1 MVKNNELWDWA
12 TGEKLPEIQEEADL
26 NVIDEEDESAEA
38 RVRETETDGFIPEN
52 WDDPDPE
59 LSTDQTA
66 LTLTPLIKKSNTF
79 GTVAGIPTRQSH
91 ADRDTELDEK
101 VLSLDSERLSSQ
113 TRGSKVRSPTSSN
126 EGRGGLRN
134 ESEDHAR
141 KGSETSYSS
150 PTFGSSLS
158 PVSSNP
164 QSPHEK
170 GFQGVKDT
178 RVLGKAIRQVSSPVK
193 DIIRIS
199 QPIGNFLAPATH
211 DKFIPDP
218 VNRFGV
224 LNHETPAPCEEVK
237 RPDPPPARSVV
248 KVPAAKPIIKTLA
261 IHAERD
267 DFTTVQRPN
276 GKKGAA
282 KPGPTVVG
290 ALKQQAAANVYTK
303 KGKGKS
309 FAAVVK
315 KGL

>member
-26 NVIDEEDESAEA
+26 NVIDEEDKSAEA
-38 RVRETETDGFIPEN
+38 RVLETETDGFIPEN
-52 WDDPDPE
+52 WDDPDLE

-66 LTLTPLIKKSNTF
+66 LTFTPLIKKLNTI
-79 GTVAGIPTRQSH
+79 GMVAGIPTRQSH
-91 ADRDTELDEK
+91 ADRDTELDEE

-126 EGRGGLRN
+126 ENRGGLRN

-141 KGSETSYSS
+141 KGSETSYGS
-150 PTFGSSLS
+150 PTLGSPPS
-158 PVSSNP
+158 PVSSNS
-164 QSPHEK
+164 QSPCEK

-193 DIIRIS
+193 DTVRTS
-199 QPIGNFLAPATH
+199 QPIVNPLAPATQ
-211 DKFIPDP
+211 DKVTPDL

-237 RPDPPPARSVV
+237 RPDPPPARSIV
-248 KVPAAKPIIKTLA
+248 KVPAKHIIKTLA

-267 DFTTVQRPN
+267 DFIIVQRPK
-276 GKKGAA
+276 GKKGSA
-282 KPGPTVVG
+282 KTGPAVVG
-290 ALKQQAAANVYTK
+290 ALQQQAAANVHTK